1 METAAQQLLTLFFVL
16 LVLAFTAAVGWMVF
30 HAPIRRMAAWNQNL
44 RGRFFP
50 AQEYQRLILTRSFE
64 YYRQLNF
71 RDRLRF
77 EKRVRQFLTDKEFIS
92 RGELPITDDVKTLV
106 AACAVQLT
114 FGLPPV
120 NLRHF
125 RKIILY
131 PDAYYSTINDKYHQ
145 GEVNAAGV
153 IVLSWK
159 HFLQGYRN
167 PNDSRNVGL
176 HEMAHAL
183 LIENRTRYDGEY
195 NFLDEN
201 KLANFLACAETEYH
215 RMQQGESQLLR
226 NYALTNPAE
235 FFSVAVEVFFE
246 NPKAMADEA
255 PLLYQSLK
263 ELLGQDPLR
272 MRLGPRPDIKAG

>member
-1 METAAQQLLTLFFVL
+1 METAAQQILTVFFVL
-16 LVLAFTAAVGWMVF
+16 LVLAFAAAAGWMVF
-30 HAPIRRMAAWNQNL
+30 HAPVRRVAGWNQDL

-50 AQEYQRLILTRSFE
+50 GQEFQRQILTRSFD

-77 EKRVRQFLTDKEFIS
+77 EKRVRQFLADKEFIP
-92 RGELPITDDVKTLV
+92 RGDLPITDEVKTLV

-125 RKIILY
+125 RNIILY
-131 PDAYYSTINDKYHQ
+131 PDAYYSPLSDHYHQ
-145 GEVNAAGV
+145 GEVNAAGA

-167 PNDSRNVGL
+167 PGDSRNVGL

-183 LIENRTRYDGEY
+183 LIENKTRYNGEY
-195 NFLDEN
+195 NFLDEG
-201 KLANFLACAETEYH
+201 KLADFRAYADLEYQ
-215 RMQQGESQLLR
+215 RMQEGKSRLLR
-226 NYALTNPAE
+226 EYAQTSPEE

-246 NPKAMADEA
+246 NPNAMSDEA
-255 PLLYQSLK
+255 PRLYQSLK

-272 MRLGPRPDIKAG
+272 MRSGPRPGMSA

>member
-1 METAAQQLLTLFFVL
+1 MEAAAQQILTVFFVL

-30 HAPIRRMAAWNQNL
+30 HAPIRRVAAWNQSL

-50 AQEYQRLILTRSFE
+50 AQEYQRQILTRSFD

-77 EKRVRQFLTDKEFIS
+77 EQRVRQFLTDKEFIS
-92 RGELPITDDVKTLV
+92 RGELPITDEVKTLV

-131 PDAYYSTINDKYHQ
+131 PDAYYSTINDNYHQ
-145 GEVNAAGV
+145 GEVNTAGV

-159 HFLQGYRN
+159 HFLQGYRD
-167 PNDSRNVGL
+167 PSDSRNVGL

-183 LIENRTRYDGEY
+183 LIENRTRYNGEY
-195 NFLDEN
+195 NFLDEK
-201 KLANFLACAETEYH
+201 KLADFRAYADLEYQ
-215 RMQQGESQLLR
+215 RMQAGKSQLLR
-226 NYALTNPAE
+226 DYAQTSPAE

-246 NPKAMADEA
+246 NPESMAVEA
-255 PLLYQSLK
+255 PRLYQSLQD
-263 ELLGQDPLR
+263 LLGQDPRR
-272 MRLGPRPDIKAG
+272 MQFRRRPDIKGC